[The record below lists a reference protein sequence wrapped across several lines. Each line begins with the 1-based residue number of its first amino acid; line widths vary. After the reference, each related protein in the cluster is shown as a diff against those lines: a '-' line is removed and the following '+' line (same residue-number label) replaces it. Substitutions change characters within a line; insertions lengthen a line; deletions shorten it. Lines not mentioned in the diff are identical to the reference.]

1 MDFLKGR
8 RIRILHNRVC
18 IQYEISLLRVDVDG
32 VFYAAD
38 AGHELIGKRFVGF
51 LEVPL
56 SPKHV
61 LRPPDLVENLRVV
74 VGPCADNRKR
84 KEKNNANRGPRAGE
98 SQARIPQALAP
109 LALLPTR
116 PEENGHD
123 VQQAAEEEPVNRK
136 PAPGNPE
143 RRVTVEVRINNPGT
157 IRKLRQVAGNVEGIP
172 GKEIDEQENDVKEI
186 PDVLIRRQHMNKKRK
201 DRQHEEQREVTDQQL
216 FDIEAQLETMESIG
230 GLHDNAAG
238 KHKKL
243 NQKNN
248 SYQRGQP
255 WSV

>member
-8 RIRILHNRVC
+8 RIRILHHRVC

-38 AGHELIGKRFVGF
+38 TGHELIRKRFVGF
-51 LEVPL
+51 LEVRL

-74 VGPCADNRKR
+74 VRPSPDNRKR
-84 KEKNNANRGPRAGE
+84 KEKNNGSRGPHAGE

-109 LALLPTR
+109 LALLTTR

-136 PAPGNPE
+136 PAPCHAK
-143 RRVTVEVRINNPGT
+143 RRVTVEVRINDSGPV
-157 IRKLRQVAGNVEGIP
+157 REFWQVAGDVEGIP
-172 GKEIDEQENDVKEI
+172 GKEISEQENDIKEI

-201 DRQHEEQREVTDQQL
+201 DRQHEE
-216 FDIEAQLETMESIG
+216 
-230 GLHDNAAG
+230 
-238 KHKKL
+238 
-243 NQKNN
+243 
-248 SYQRGQP
+248 
-255 WSV
+255 